1 MLYVFGSGGRGWE
14 IIMPDPNYFCTSPF
28 SEVRINHNG
37 SINFCHYA
45 ENSFIKNKENILEMS
60 INEYFNNSE
69 SIQERKILLEGGKLQ
84 RCERC
89 YHGEKIDEA
98 YFRKRRNLQFGIFP
112 DRHFQQ
118 SFSESNIQEYINN
131 DNLQPHFYHI
141 SLSNLCNLGCIMCN
155 SDNSSIVA
163 RDFKTAGII
172 SEDKPTLLD
181 WTTNKIVWNSFLD
194 HIVKNKKII
203 SVHFMGGEPLY
214 HKKFYEFI
222 NHCIDMKHYNFHLTF
237 VTNGTIVPDKEFIEK
252 LKKFK
257 SVQIEVS
264 IEGFDDSNNYVR
276 FPSDWKI
283 IKKNIEKYML
293 YTNENISL
301 CLRTVPQFFTL
312 LDYDQL
318 LQWCLDNKII
328 VDSNVITNPI
338 FFKPAYLPNE
348 IKTII
353 KAKLEKFLINDSNSK
368 ISSINVRDSSNIE
381 TCISNNVKIILN
393 LLGEPVQDKEKQM
406 QDMISYLA
414 KLDKVRNIDIREKLP
429 KFLNFIKENGYE
441 EIRYKN

>member
-1 MLYVFGSGGRGWE
+1 
-14 IIMPDPNYFCTSPF
+14 
-28 SEVRINHNG
+28 
-37 SINFCHYA
+37 
-45 ENSFIKNKENILEMS
+45 
-60 INEYFNNSE
+60 
-69 SIQERKILLEGGKLQ
+69 
-84 RCERC
+84 
-89 YHGEKIDEA
+89 
-98 YFRKRRNLQFGIFP
+98 
-112 DRHFQQ
+112 
-118 SFSESNIQEYINN
+118 
-131 DNLQPHFYHI
+131 
-141 SLSNLCNLGCIMCN
+141 
-155 SDNSSIVA
+155 
-163 RDFKTAGII
+163 
-172 SEDKPTLLD
+172 
-181 WTTNKIVWNSFLD
+181 
-194 HIVKNKKII
+194 
-203 SVHFMGGEPLY
+203 
-214 HKKFYEFI
+214 
-222 NHCIDMKHYNFHLTF
+222 MKHHNFHLTF
-237 VTNGTIVPDKEFIEK
+237 VTNGTIIPDKEFIEK

-283 IKKNIEKYML
+283 VKKNLEKYIS
-293 YTNENISL
+293 YTEENISL
-301 CLRTVPQFFTL
+301 CLRTVPQLFTL
-312 LDYDQL
+312 LDYDRL

-328 VDSNVITNPI
+328 IDSNIISNPI

-353 KAKLEKFLINDSNSK
+353 KTKLEKFLINDPDGK

-393 LLGEPVQDKEKQM
+393 LLNEPVQDKEKQM

>member
-1 MLYVFGSGGRGWE
+1 
-14 IIMPDPNYFCTSPF
+14 
-28 SEVRINHNG
+28 
-37 SINFCHYA
+37 
-45 ENSFIKNKENILEMS
+45 
-60 INEYFNNSE
+60 
-69 SIQERKILLEGGKLQ
+69 
-84 RCERC
+84 
-89 YHGEKIDEA
+89 
-98 YFRKRRNLQFGIFP
+98 
-112 DRHFQQ
+112 
-118 SFSESNIQEYINN
+118 
-131 DNLQPHFYHI
+131 
-141 SLSNLCNLGCIMCN
+141 MCS

-181 WTTNKIVWNSFLD
+181 WTTNKIVWDSFLE
-194 HIVKNKKII
+194 HIVKNKKIV

-237 VTNGTIVPDKEFIEK
+237 VTNGTIIPDKEFIEK

-283 IKKNIEKYML
+283 IKKNLEKYML
-293 YTNENISL
+293 YTEENISL

-318 LQWCLDNKII
+318 LQWCLDNNII
-328 VDSNVITNPI
+328 VDSNVITNPT

-353 KAKLEKFLINDSNSK
+353 KTKLEKFLINDSDSK
-368 ISSINVRDSSNIE
+368 ISSINVRDSSNIK

-393 LLGEPVQDKEKQM
+393 LLNEPVQDKEKQM